1 VLKKTGILLL
11 AVILLFSLSEL
22 SFAAS
27 TDNHT
32 VTVTVAAVNEVAI
45 TGGNITLT
53 INSAVAGSDLTDATD
68 GTCTL
73 AWTTNEASKKVTVET
88 TTSAAQLFGLTVEAT
103 GVIGGTSGGVITLT
117 DGAAASDFV
126 TGISTTTGDCTLDYT
141 ASATAADGTGTD
153 THTVVYT
160 ITNI

>member
-1 VLKKTGILLL
+1 MLKKTCILLL
-11 AVILLFSLSEL
+11 AVIMLFSLSEL
-22 SFAAS
+22 SFAAD

-32 VTVTVAAVNEVAI
+32 VTVTVSAVNEVAI
-45 TGGNITLT
+45 TGGNINLT
-53 INSAVAGSDLTDATD
+53 INSATAGSEPNDDTDN
-68 GTCTL
+68 TCSL

-103 GVIGGTSGGVITLT
+103 GVAGGTSGGVITLT

-126 TGISTTTGDCTLDYT
+126 TAISQTVGSCTLDYT
-141 ASATAADGTGTD
+141 ASATTADGTGTD

-160 ITNI
+160 ITDV